1 MFAAAALAVASGA
14 CLAQGVEYTL
24 EPENGWQRT
33 HTPEPGSDEAVL
45 AEARAALAQDRP
57 GRALA
62 ILNRWIGARE
72 AEGMADNPWMP
83 EALTLRGDALLALGR
98 EYSALFDYE
107 RVAKQYPASD
117 AFITAAQRE
126 YEIASRY
133 LNGLKRRFLG
143 LRIADATDIGEEL
156 LIRIQE
162 RLPGSQ
168 LAEQAAIT
176 LADYYYRVA
185 KMDLAATAYDLYLK
199 NYPRGEHRLHA
210 MRRRIF
216 ANLAQFKGPAYD
228 TTSLLDAREQI
239 LQLASVYPQEAGDIA
254 PVVARIDDSLAA
266 RRLDAALW
274 RLKRGDGPGARLILR
289 RILRDHPRS
298 AAAAEALAIMA
309 RKGWIESP
317 SAPQPSEEQQP
328 SGAADPERSP

>member
-1 MFAAAALAVASGA
+1 MAAAALVLLGA
-14 CLAQGVEYTL
+14 PALQAQSVEYTL
-24 EPENGWQRT
+24 EPEQGWRQTRA
-33 HTPEPGSDEAVL
+33 PEPGSDEAVVT
-45 AEARAALAQDRP
+45 EARAALAQDRP

-62 ILNRWIGARE
+62 ILNRWIAARE
-72 AEGMADNPWMP
+72 AAGRTDNPWMA
-83 EALTLRGDALLALGR
+83 EALLLRGDALLALGR

-107 RVAKQYPASD
+107 RIARQHPASD
-117 AFITAAQRE
+117 AFVAALQRE
-126 YEIASRY
+126 HEIALRY

-168 LAEQAAIT
+168 LAEQAAIA
-176 LADYYYRVA
+176 LADYYYRVG
-185 KMDLAATAYDLYLK
+185 KMDLAATAYDLYLQ
-199 NYPRGEHRLHA
+199 NYPRGERRLHA

-239 LQLASVYPQEAGDIA
+239 LQLASLYPQQAGDVA

-266 RRLDAALW
+266 RRLDAAKW
-274 RLKRGDGPGARLILR
+274 RLKRGDDPGARLILR

-317 SAPQPSEEQQP
+317 PAPQPSEEQQP
-328 SGAADPERSP
+328 SGAADPERGL